1 MASVSGGWQSGWVLL
16 ANARYRRV
24 LASAALRRA
33 LVLGFLVRMPIFAGG
48 VVLTLHVVSHLGRSY
63 AAAGLVSAAATIAIA
78 ISGPWRGRLLDRRG
92 LRRVVLP
99 SIVVAAL
106 CWSIAPF
113 VSYWWLLGLAAL
125 AGLFVIPSFSIIRQA
140 VIAAVHEDDRRTA
153 ISLDSVAV
161 ELSFMVGPAA
171 GVWAATLWPTKWVL
185 FGIEMLGVLAGVLL
199 WFANPVM
206 HDEAAEPVDQGMA
219 DAGLVDDEGV
229 GAAVPRVARSDWFQ
243 ARFIVICLAAA
254 ATTVVLGGTDIAIVA
269 ALRDFDAQPSIGWV
283 LAVWGFGSLLG
294 GLVYGGLQKSVSAF
308 WLLGGLALVS
318 APMALATG
326 VPSLAVL
333 SFVAGLF
340 CAPTITATVDQ
351 VSRVV
356 PAAARG
362 EAMGWHGSFMTGGM
376 ALGAPMAGFAIDQRG
391 WQAGFLV
398 VAGMGLL
405 VALVGAAATS
415 GRASQRRAAQRLSAA
430 ADA

>member
-1 MASVSGGWQSGWVLL
+1 ML

-24 LASAALRRA
+24 LASAALRQA

-48 VVLTLHVVSHLGRSY
+48 VVLTLHVVSHLGRPY

-78 ISGPWRGRLLDRRG
+78 VSGPWRGKLLDRRG
-92 LRRVVLP
+92 LRRVVVP
-99 SIVVAAL
+99 SIVVAAV

-113 VSYWWLLGLAAL
+113 VSYWWLLALAAL

-140 VIAAVHEDDRRTA
+140 VIAAVDEDDRRTA

-171 GVWAATLWPTKWVL
+171 GVWAATVWPTQWVL
-185 FGIEMLGVLAGVLL
+185 FAIEMLGVLAGVLL
-199 WFANPVM
+199 WFANPVL
-206 HDEAAEPVDQGMA
+206 HDEAEAA
-219 DAGLVDDEGV
+219 VDDEGV
-229 GAAVPRVARSDWFQ
+229 SVEVPRVVRSQWFK
-243 ARFIVICLAAA
+243 ARFLVICLAAA
-254 ATTVVLGGTDIAIVA
+254 ATTLVLGGTDIAIVA

-294 GLVYGGLQKSVSAF
+294 GLVYGGLHKSVSAF

-318 APMALATG
+318 APMALALG
-326 VPSLAVL
+326 VGSLAAL

-356 PAAARG
+356 PGAARG

-376 ALGAPMAGFAIDQRG
+376 ALGAPLAGFAIDHQG
-391 WQAGFLV
+391 WQAGFLL
-398 VAGMGLL
+398 VAAVGLL
-405 VALVGAAATS
+405 VALVGALATS
-415 GRASQRRAAQRLSAA
+415 GRATERRAAHRLRAT

>member
-1 MASVSGGWQSGWVLL
+1 MAGVGGRCHSRGVLL

-24 LASAALRRA
+24 LASAALRQA

-48 VVLTLHVVSHLGRSY
+48 VVLTLHVVSHLGRPY

-78 ISGPWRGRLLDRRG
+78 ISGPWRGKLLDRRG
-92 LRRVVLP
+92 LRRVVVP
-99 SIVVAAL
+99 SIVVAAV

-113 VSYWWLLGLAAL
+113 VSYWWLLSLAAL

-140 VIAAVHEDDRRTA
+140 VIAAVDEDDRRTA

-171 GVWAATLWPTKWVL
+171 GVWAATVWPTQWVL
-185 FGIEMLGVLAGVLL
+185 FAIEMLGVLAGVLL
-199 WFANPVM
+199 WFANPVL
-206 HDEAAEPVDQGMA
+206 HDEAEAP
-219 DAGLVDDEGV
+219 VDDEGV
-229 GAAVPRVARSDWFQ
+229 SVEVPRVVRSQWFR
-243 ARFIVICLAAA
+243 ARFLVICLAAA
-254 ATTVVLGGTDIAIVA
+254 ATTLVLGGTDIAIVA

-294 GLVYGGLQKSVSAF
+294 GLVYGGLHKSVSAF

-318 APMALATG
+318 APMALAHG
-326 VPSLAVL
+326 VGSLAVL

-356 PAAARG
+356 PGAARG

-376 ALGAPMAGFAIDQRG
+376 ALGAPLAGFAIDHRG
-391 WQAGFLV
+391 WQAGFLL
-398 VAGMGLL
+398 VAAAGLV
-405 VALVGAAATS
+405 VALVGAVATS
-415 GRASQRRAAQRLSAA
+415 GRATERRAANRLRAT

>member
-1 MASVSGGWQSGWVLL
+1 MAGVGGRCHSRGVLL

-24 LASAALRRA
+24 LASAALRQA

-48 VVLTLHVVSHLGRSY
+48 VVLTLHVVSHLGRPY

-78 ISGPWRGRLLDRRG
+78 ISGPWRGKLLDRRG
-92 LRRVVLP
+92 LRRVVVP
-99 SIVVAAL
+99 SIVVAAV

-113 VSYWWLLGLAAL
+113 VSYWWLLSLAAL

-140 VIAAVHEDDRRTA
+140 VIAAVDEDDRRTA

-171 GVWAATLWPTKWVL
+171 GVWAATVWPTQWVL
-185 FGIEMLGVLAGVLL
+185 FAIEMLGVLAGVLL
-199 WFANPVM
+199 WFANPVL
-206 HDEAAEPVDQGMA
+206 HDEAEAP
-219 DAGLVDDEGV
+219 VDDEGV
-229 GAAVPRVARSDWFQ
+229 SVEVPRVVRSQWFR
-243 ARFIVICLAAA
+243 ARFLVICLAAA
-254 ATTVVLGGTDIAIVA
+254 ATTLVLGGTDIAIVA
-269 ALRDFDAQPSIGWV
+269 ALRDFDAQPLIGWV

-294 GLVYGGLQKSVSAF
+294 GLVYGGLHKSVSAF

-318 APMALATG
+318 APMALAHG
-326 VPSLAVL
+326 VGSLAVL

-356 PAAARG
+356 PGAARG

-376 ALGAPMAGFAIDQRG
+376 ALGAPLAGFAIDHRG
-391 WQAGFLV
+391 WQAGFLL
-398 VAGMGLL
+398 VAAAGLV
-405 VALVGAAATS
+405 VALVGAVATS
-415 GRASQRRAAQRLSAA
+415 GRATERRAANRLRAT

>member
-1 MASVSGGWQSGWVLL
+1 MLL

-48 VVLTLHVVSHLGRSY
+48 VVLTLHVVSHLGRPY

-78 ISGPWRGRLLDRRG
+78 VSGPWRGRLLDSRG

-99 SIVVAAL
+99 SIVVAAV

-113 VSYWWLLGLAAL
+113 VSYWWLLALAAL

-171 GVWAATLWPTKWVL
+171 GVWAATVWPTQWVL
-185 FGIEMLGVLAGVLL
+185 FVIEMLGVLAGVLL
-199 WFANPVM
+199 WLANPVLR
-206 HDEAAEPVDQGMA
+206 DEEAEPPPQEAAE
-219 DAGLVDDEGV
+219 DEGV
-229 GAAVPRVARSDWFQ
+229 AGGLVRVPRSSWFR
-243 ARFIVICLAAA
+243 ARFIVICLGAA
-254 ATTVVLGGTDIAIVA
+254 ATTLVLGGTDIAIVA
-269 ALRDFDAQPSIGWV
+269 SLRDFDAQASIGWV
-283 LAVWGFGSLLG
+283 LAVWGFGSLVG

-308 WLLGGLALVS
+308 WLLGGLAVAS
-318 APMALATG
+318 APMALAAG
-326 VPSLAVL
+326 VPSLAIL

-356 PAAARG
+356 PSSARG

-376 ALGAPMAGFAIDQRG
+376 AMGAPLAGFAIDHRG
-391 WQAGFLV
+391 WQWGFLV
-398 VAGMGLL
+398 VAAVGLV
-405 VALVGAAATS
+405 VALTGAAATS
-415 GRASQRRAAQRLSAA
+415 GRATQRRAANRVRAT